1 MFKEEFNR
9 KIETVSL
16 ALEKYFE
23 KADNYQKTIYDAM
36 AYSLFAGGKRIRP
49 VLALACAEL
58 FDSGEKVLPFACSL
72 EMIHTYSLIHD
83 DLPCMDNDDLRR
95 GKPTNHKVYGEA
107 MAVLAGDAL
116 LTKAFEISVKFS
128 ELSPEQTLREI
139 EVLATAGGTEGM
151 IGGQVID
158 IESEGKRVDAKTLYA
173 LHLNKTGALII
184 AAAKLGAIAG
194 GASEDDIKNL
204 SEYAKNLGLAFQIKD
219 DILDVEGDSD
229 ILGKMTGVD
238 EINEKTTFVSLYG
251 LEKSKQML
259 DEYTKKAKANLK
271 PYGKKAEFLE
281 ELADYLL
288 KRKN

>member
-158 IESEGKRVDAKTLYA
+158 IESEGKRVDAKTLDA

>member
-58 FDSGEKVLPFACSL
+58 FNSGEKVLPFACAL

-116 LTKAFEISVKFS
+116 LTKAFEIAVKFS
-128 ELSPEQTLREI
+128 KLTPEHTLREI
-139 EVLATAGGTEGM
+139 DVLATAGGTEGM

-158 IESEGKRVDAKTLYA
+158 IESEGKKVDEKTLDA

-194 GASEDDIKNL
+194 GAAEEDIKNL

-229 ILGKMTGVD
+229 ILGKMTGGD

-259 DEYTKKAKANLK
+259 DEYTKKAKACLK
-271 PYGKKAEFLE
+271 PYGNKAKFLE

-288 KRKN
+288 KRDN